1 MTEYKIKATIE
12 ASVAKFK
19 RQIDSAVKSVQKYKR
34 TADKTKDVELNANDK
49 NLQRAVRVAKKTLDS
64 FSNEKAKAKLDAK
77 IEELQQKVLE
87 ASFELNQLDSKE
99 VTPEVKLEKKKLIK
113 DIAETEAKLS
123 ELEKKR
129 VNIDV
134 NADNS
139 KFNRV
144 LKVSKASL
152 EALNRSKAK
161 AIIDVDNGVANSKI
175 KRTKE
180 ELKSIPNKTRSR
192 LDVDTG
198 LSIPTIYA
206 FKKSLDALPNKK
218 TTKVDVDA
226 NGLKKAYAYII
237 KANDNFQRQMGNLAN
252 MFRVFGTVGSNMV
265 GGLLTSSFSIL
276 IPVIASVVPVVF
288 ALLNAIKVLTG
299 GVLALGGAVAIAGA
313 GFVAF
318 GAMAI
323 SAIKMLNDGTLQASS
338 ATNEYKKALDGVKSA
353 WTDIIKQNQSAIFT
367 TLANGLNTV
376 KTAMQSLQPF
386 FSGISRGMEEA
397 SQSVLKWAQNSG
409 VASRFFNMMNTTGVS
424 VFNKLLSAAGG
435 FGDGL
440 VNVFTQLAPLFQWSA
455 DWLDRLG
462 QSFSNWANSA
472 AGENSITRFIEYTK
486 TNLPIIGNIFKNVF
500 VGINNLMNAFSG
512 SSTGIFQS
520 LEQMTAKFRE
530 WSEQVGQ
537 SQGFK
542 DFVSYIQTNGPLI
555 MQLIGNIARGL
566 VAFATAMAPIA
577 SAVLRVAVAIT
588 GWIANLFEAHP
599 ATAQLV
605 GVIITLVGAFRFLIP
620 IILAVSNFMGGGLIG
635 RIIALVSKFGLL
647 RAGLTIL
654 KGAFML
660 LKGPL
665 KIISV
670 IFQLL
675 FGKIGLIRNAI
686 TGLVTVFG
694 ILGGPITIVIG
705 VIAALIAI
713 FVLLWNKNEGFR
725 NFIINAWNAIKTFMV
740 NVWNVLKAV
749 ASVVWN
755 AILKAI
761 TTAVTNVYNFIMIVW
776 NQIVAYLQG
785 LWNGIIAIATT
796 VWNLLVTIITTV
808 FTTIMTIVMTIWT
821 AIWTFLSTIW
831 NTIITIATT
840 VWNLLV
846 TVITTVFTTIMTIAM
861 TIWNAIWTFLQ
872 TLWNTIVSVATT
884 VWNAITTAI
893 STALQAAWSF
903 ISNIWNTIWSF
914 LSGILTT
921 IWNKVVSIFT
931 QVVSTISDKMSQA
944 WNFIVTKG
952 MQWVSTITSTLI
964 NFVNKVVQGFVNV
977 VNKVSQGMTNAVNK
991 VKSFV
996 DDFVTAG
1003 ADMIRGLMRGI
1014 GNMARDLAE
1023 KAASV
1028 AKGALNAAK
1037 RALGIHSPSRE
1048 FMDVGMYS
1056 MLGFVKGIDNHSSK
1070 VIRNVSNVADKVVDA
1085 FQPTLNAPDISS
1097 ITGNLSNLGGN
1108 INAQVQ
1114 HTHSIETSPNMKT
1127 VKVEL
1132 DINNDALTSIVNGRN
1147 AKRNS
1152 EYYL

>member
-19 RQIDSAVKSVQKYKR
+19 KQIDSAVKSVQKFKR
-34 TADKTKDVELNANDK
+34 VADQTKDVELNANDK
-49 NLQRAVRVAKKTLDS
+49 KLQKTIKVAKKSLDA
-64 FSNEKAKAKLDAK
+64 FSNKKVKAKLDAS
-77 IEELQQKVLE
+77 IQDLQQKVLE
-87 ASFELNQLDSKE
+87 SNFELDKLNSKE
-99 VTPEVKLEKKKLIK
+99 VTPEIKLQKQKLTK
-113 DIAETEAKLS
+113 DIAEAEAKLS

-129 VNIDV
+129 VNIDI

-218 TTKVDVDA
+218 TTRVDVDT

-397 SQSVLKWAQNSG
+397 SQSVLKWAENSS

-605 GVIITLVGAFRFLIP
+605 GVIITLVGAFRFLIAP
-620 IILAVSNFMGGGLIG
+620 ILAVMDFLGPLAA
-635 RIIALVSKFGLL
+635 RLVALVTRFGWAKTGTLVLSK
-647 RAGLTIL
+647 AMTS
-654 KGAFML
+654 
-660 LKGPL
+660 LKGPIKL
-665 KIISV
+665 V
-670 IFQLL
+670 TAIFQLL

-740 NVWNVLKAV
+740 TVWNVLKTV

-761 TTAVTNVYNFIMIVW
+761 TTAVSNVYNFIMIIW

-840 VWNLLV
+840 IWNLLV

-872 TLWNTIVSVATT
+872 TLWNTIVTVATK
-884 VWNAITTAI
+884 VWNAITTTI

-964 NFVNKVVQGFVNV
+964 NFVNRVIQGFVNV

-996 DDFVTAG
+996 DDFVSAG

-1127 VKVEL
+1127 VKVEF
-1132 DINNDALTSIVNGRN
+1132 DVNNDALTSIVNGRN

>member
-19 RQIDSAVKSVQKYKR
+19 RQIDSAVKSVQRFKR
-34 TADKTKDVELNANDK
+34 VADQTKDVELNANDK
-49 NLQRAVRVAKKTLDS
+49 KLQKTIKVAKKSLDA
-64 FSNEKAKAKLDAK
+64 FSNKNVKAKLDAS
-77 IEELQQKVLE
+77 IQDLQQKVLE
-87 ASFELNQLDSKE
+87 SNFELDKLNSKE
-99 VTPEVKLEKKKLIK
+99 VTPEVKLQKQKLIK

-161 AIIDVDNGVANSKI
+161 AIIDVDNGVVNSKI

-218 TTKVDVDA
+218 TTKVDVDT

-397 SQSVLKWAQNSG
+397 SQSVLKWAENSS

-462 QSFSNWANSA
+462 QSFSNWANSV

-500 VGINNLMNAFSG
+500 AGINNLMNAFSE

-605 GVIITLVGAFRFLIP
+605 GVIITLVGAFRFLIAP
-620 IILAVSNFMGGGLIG
+620 ILAVMDFLGPLAA
-635 RIIALVSKFGLL
+635 RLVALVTKFGWAKTGTLVL
-647 RAGLTIL
+647 SKAMTS
-654 KGAFML
+654 
-660 LKGPL
+660 LKGPIKL
-665 KIISV
+665 V
-670 IFQLL
+670 TAIFQLL

-755 AILKAI
+755 AILTAI
-761 TTAVTNVYNFIMIVW
+761 TTAVSNVYNFIMIVW

-840 VWNLLV
+840 IWNLLV

-872 TLWNTIVSVATT
+872 TLWNTIVTVATK
-884 VWNAITTAI
+884 VWNAITTTI

-964 NFVNKVVQGFVNV
+964 NFVNRVVQGFVNV

-996 DDFVTAG
+996 DDFVSAG

-1127 VKVEL
+1127 VKVEF
-1132 DINNDALTSIVNGRN
+1132 DVNNDALTSIVNGRN

>member
-19 RQIDSAVKSVQKYKR
+19 RQIDSAVKSVQRFKR
-34 TADKTKDVELNANDK
+34 VADQTKDVELNADDK
-49 NLQRAVRVAKKTLDS
+49 KLQKTIKVAKKSLDA
-64 FSNEKAKAKLDAK
+64 FSNKKVKAKLDAS
-77 IEELQQKVLE
+77 IQDLQQKVLE
-87 ASFELNQLDSKE
+87 SNFELDKLNSKE
-99 VTPEVKLEKKKLIK
+99 VTPEIKLQKQKLTK
-113 DIAETEAKLS
+113 DIAEAEAKLS

-129 VNIDV
+129 VNIDI

-218 TTKVDVDA
+218 TTKVDVDT

-288 ALLNAIKVLTG
+288 ALLNAIKMLTG

-323 SAIKMLNDGTLQASS
+323 SAIKMLSDGTLQASS

-500 VGINNLMNAFSG
+500 AGINNLMNAFSG

-605 GVIITLVGAFRFLIP
+605 GVIITLVGAFRFLIAP
-620 IILAVSNFMGGGLIG
+620 ILAVMDFLGPLAA
-635 RIIALVSKFGLL
+635 RLVALVTKFGWAKTGTLVL
-647 RAGLTIL
+647 SKAMTS
-654 KGAFML
+654 
-660 LKGPL
+660 LKGPIKL
-665 KIISV
+665 V
-670 IFQLL
+670 TAIFQLL

-686 TGLVTVFG
+686 SALVTVFG

-749 ASVVWN
+749 ASVVWS
-755 AILKAI
+755 AILTAI
-761 TTAVTNVYNFIMIVW
+761 TTAVSNVYNFIMIVW

-840 VWNLLV
+840 IWNLLV

-872 TLWNTIVSVATT
+872 TLWNTIVTVATK

-964 NFVNKVVQGFVNV
+964 NFVNRVVQGFVNV

-996 DDFVTAG
+996 DDFVSAG

-1127 VKVEL
+1127 VKVEF
-1132 DINNDALTSIVNGRN
+1132 DVNNDVLTSIVNGRN

>member
-1 MTEYKIKATIE
+1 
-12 ASVAKFK
+12 
-19 RQIDSAVKSVQKYKR
+19 
-34 TADKTKDVELNANDK
+34 
-49 NLQRAVRVAKKTLDS
+49 
-64 FSNEKAKAKLDAK
+64 
-77 IEELQQKVLE
+77 
-87 ASFELNQLDSKE
+87 
-99 VTPEVKLEKKKLIK
+99 
-113 DIAETEAKLS
+113 
-123 ELEKKR
+123 
-129 VNIDV
+129 
-134 NADNS
+134 
-139 KFNRV
+139 
-144 LKVSKASL
+144 
-152 EALNRSKAK
+152 
-161 AIIDVDNGVANSKI
+161 
-175 KRTKE
+175 
-180 ELKSIPNKTRSR
+180 
-192 LDVDTG
+192 
-198 LSIPTIYA
+198 
-206 FKKSLDALPNKK
+206 
-218 TTKVDVDA
+218 
-226 NGLKKAYAYII
+226 
-237 KANDNFQRQMGNLAN
+237 
-252 MFRVFGTVGSNMV
+252 
-265 GGLLTSSFSIL
+265 
-276 IPVIASVVPVVF
+276 
-288 ALLNAIKVLTG
+288 

-323 SAIKMLNDGTLQASS
+323 SAIKMLSDGTLQASS

-397 SQSVLKWAQNSG
+397 SQSVFKWAQNSG

-686 TGLVTVFG
+686 TGLVTV
-694 ILGGPITIVIG
+694 
-705 VIAALIAI
+705 
-713 FVLLWNKNEGFR
+713 
-725 NFIINAWNAIKTFMV
+725 
-740 NVWNVLKAV
+740 
-749 ASVVWN
+749 
-755 AILKAI
+755 
-761 TTAVTNVYNFIMIVW
+761 
-776 NQIVAYLQG
+776 
-785 LWNGIIAIATT
+785 
-796 VWNLLVTIITTV
+796 
-808 FTTIMTIVMTIWT
+808 
-821 AIWTFLSTIW
+821 
-831 NTIITIATT
+831 
-840 VWNLLV
+840 
-846 TVITTVFTTIMTIAM
+846 
-861 TIWNAIWTFLQ
+861 
-872 TLWNTIVSVATT
+872 
-884 VWNAITTAI
+884 
-893 STALQAAWSF
+893 
-903 ISNIWNTIWSF
+903 
-914 LSGILTT
+914 
-921 IWNKVVSIFT
+921 
-931 QVVSTISDKMSQA
+931 
-944 WNFIVTKG
+944 
-952 MQWVSTITSTLI
+952 
-964 NFVNKVVQGFVNV
+964 
-977 VNKVSQGMTNAVNK
+977 
-991 VKSFV
+991 
-996 DDFVTAG
+996 
-1003 ADMIRGLMRGI
+1003 
-1014 GNMARDLAE
+1014 
-1023 KAASV
+1023 
-1028 AKGALNAAK
+1028 
-1037 RALGIHSPSRE
+1037 
-1048 FMDVGMYS
+1048 
-1056 MLGFVKGIDNHSSK
+1056 
-1070 VIRNVSNVADKVVDA
+1070 
-1085 FQPTLNAPDISS
+1085 
-1097 ITGNLSNLGGN
+1097 
-1108 INAQVQ
+1108 
-1114 HTHSIETSPNMKT
+1114 
-1127 VKVEL
+1127 
-1132 DINNDALTSIVNGRN
+1132 
-1147 AKRNS
+1147 
-1152 EYYL
+1152 

>member
-19 RQIDSAVKSVQKYKR
+19 KQINSAVKSVQRFKR
-34 TADKTKDVELNANDK
+34 VADQTKDVELNADDK
-49 NLQRAVRVAKKTLDS
+49 KLQKTIKVAKKSLDA
-64 FSNEKAKAKLDAK
+64 FSNKKVKAKLDAS
-77 IEELQQKVLE
+77 IQDLQQKVLE
-87 ASFELNQLDSKE
+87 SNFELDKLNSKE
-99 VTPEVKLEKKKLIK
+99 VTPEIKLQKQKLTK
-113 DIAETEAKLS
+113 DIAEAEAKLS

-129 VNIDV
+129 VNIDI

-218 TTKVDVDA
+218 TTKVDVDT

-520 LEQMTAKFRE
+520 LEQMTANFRE

-555 MQLIGNIARGL
+555 MQLIGNIVRGL

-605 GVIITLVGAFRFLIP
+605 GVIITLVGAFRFLIAP
-620 IILAVSNFMGGGLIG
+620 ILAVMDFLGPLAA
-635 RIIALVSKFGLL
+635 RLVALVTKFGWAKTGTLVL
-647 RAGLTIL
+647 SKAMTS
-654 KGAFML
+654 
-660 LKGPL
+660 LKGPIKL
-665 KIISV
+665 V
-670 IFQLL
+670 TAIFQLL

-755 AILKAI
+755 AILTAI
-761 TTAVTNVYNFIMIVW
+761 TTAVSNVYNFIMIVW

-840 VWNLLV
+840 IWNLLV

-872 TLWNTIVSVATT
+872 TLWNTIVTVATK

-964 NFVNKVVQGFVNV
+964 NFVNRVIQGFVNV

-996 DDFVTAG
+996 DDFVSAG

-1127 VKVEL
+1127 VKVEF
-1132 DINNDALTSIVNGRN
+1132 DVNNDALTSIVNGRN

>member
-19 RQIDSAVKSVQKYKR
+19 RQIDSAVKAVQKYKR
-34 TADKTKDVELNANDK
+34 TADKTKDVELSANDK
-49 NLQRAVRVAKKTLDS
+49 KLQKTIKVAKKSLDA
-64 FSNEKAKAKLDAK
+64 FSNKKVKAKLDAK
-77 IEELQQKVLE
+77 IEDLQQKALE

-99 VTPEVKLEKKKLIK
+99 VTPEVKLQKQKLTK
-113 DIAETEAKLS
+113 DIAEAEAKLS

-161 AIIDVDNGVANSKI
+161 AILDVDNSVANSKI

-192 LDVDTG
+192 LDVDTR

-218 TTKVDVDA
+218 TTKVDVDT

-323 SAIKMLNDGTLQASS
+323 SAIKMLSDGTLQATS

-386 FSGISRGMEEA
+386 FGGISRGMEEA

-462 QSFSNWANSA
+462 QSFSKWANSA
-472 AGENSITRFIEYTK
+472 SGQNSITRFIEYTK

-500 VGINNLMNAFSG
+500 AGINNLMNAFSG

-530 WSEQVGQ
+530 WSESVGK

-605 GVIITLVGAFRFLIP
+605 GIIITLVGAFRFLIAP
-620 IILAVSNFMGGGLIG
+620 ILAVMDFLGPLAA
-635 RIIALVSKFGLL
+635 RLVTLVTKFGWAKTGTLVL
-647 RAGLTIL
+647 SKAM
-654 KGAFML
+654 AS
-660 LKGPL
+660 LKGPIKL
-665 KIISV
+665 V
-670 IFQLL
+670 TAIFQLL

-740 NVWNVLKAV
+740 TVWNVLKTV

-761 TTAVTNVYNFIMIVW
+761 TTAVSNVYNFIMIIW

-846 TVITTVFTTIMTIAM
+846 AVITTVFTTIMTIAM
-861 TIWNAIWTFLQ
+861 TIWNAIWVFLQ

-884 VWNAITTAI
+884 VWNTITTAI

-964 NFVNKVVQGFVNV
+964 NFVNRVIQGFVNV

-991 VKSFV
+991 IKSFIG
-996 DDFVTAG
+996 DFVSAG
-1003 ADMIRGLMRGI
+1003 ADMIRGLIRGI
-1014 GNMARDLAE
+1014 GQMAGQLVD
-1023 KAASV
+1023 AAKNV
-1028 AKGALNAAK
+1028 AKKALDAAK
-1037 RALGIHSPSRE
+1037 SALGIHSPSRE

>member
-19 RQIDSAVKSVQKYKR
+19 RQIDSAVKSVQRFKR
-34 TADKTKDVELNANDK
+34 VADQTKDVELNANDK
-49 NLQRAVRVAKKTLDS
+49 KLQKIIKVAKKSLDA
-64 FSNEKAKAKLDAK
+64 FSNKNVKAKLDAS
-77 IEELQQKVLE
+77 IQDLQQKVLE
-87 ASFELNQLDSKE
+87 SNFELDKLNSKE
-99 VTPEVKLEKKKLIK
+99 VTPEVKLQKQKLIK

-161 AIIDVDNGVANSKI
+161 AIIDVDNGVVNSKI

-218 TTKVDVDA
+218 TTKVDVDT

-397 SQSVLKWAQNSG
+397 SQSVLKWAENSS

-500 VGINNLMNAFSG
+500 AGINNLMNAFSG

-605 GVIITLVGAFRFLIP
+605 GVIITLVGAFRFLIAP
-620 IILAVSNFMGGGLIG
+620 ILAVMDFLGPLAA
-635 RIIALVSKFGLL
+635 RLVALVTKFGWAKTGTLVL
-647 RAGLTIL
+647 SKAMTS
-654 KGAFML
+654 
-660 LKGPL
+660 LKGPIKL
-665 KIISV
+665 V
-670 IFQLL
+670 TAIFQLL

-755 AILKAI
+755 AILTAI
-761 TTAVTNVYNFIMIVW
+761 TTAVSNVYNFIMIVW

-840 VWNLLV
+840 IWNLLV

-872 TLWNTIVSVATT
+872 TLWNTIVTVATK
-884 VWNAITTAI
+884 VWNAITTTI

-964 NFVNKVVQGFVNV
+964 NFVNRVVQGFVNV

-996 DDFVTAG
+996 DDFVSAG

-1127 VKVEL
+1127 VKVEF
-1132 DINNDALTSIVNGRN
+1132 DVNNDALTSIVNGRN

>member
-1 MTEYKIKATIE
+1 
-12 ASVAKFK
+12 
-19 RQIDSAVKSVQKYKR
+19 
-34 TADKTKDVELNANDK
+34 
-49 NLQRAVRVAKKTLDS
+49 
-64 FSNEKAKAKLDAK
+64 
-77 IEELQQKVLE
+77 
-87 ASFELNQLDSKE
+87 
-99 VTPEVKLEKKKLIK
+99 
-113 DIAETEAKLS
+113 
-123 ELEKKR
+123 
-129 VNIDV
+129 
-134 NADNS
+134 
-139 KFNRV
+139 
-144 LKVSKASL
+144 
-152 EALNRSKAK
+152 
-161 AIIDVDNGVANSKI
+161 
-175 KRTKE
+175 
-180 ELKSIPNKTRSR
+180 
-192 LDVDTG
+192 
-198 LSIPTIYA
+198 
-206 FKKSLDALPNKK
+206 
-218 TTKVDVDA
+218 
-226 NGLKKAYAYII
+226 
-237 KANDNFQRQMGNLAN
+237 
-252 MFRVFGTVGSNMV
+252 
-265 GGLLTSSFSIL
+265 
-276 IPVIASVVPVVF
+276 
-288 ALLNAIKVLTG
+288 
-299 GVLALGGAVAIAGA
+299 
-313 GFVAF
+313 
-318 GAMAI
+318 
-323 SAIKMLNDGTLQASS
+323 
-338 ATNEYKKALDGVKSA
+338 
-353 WTDIIKQNQSAIFT
+353 
-367 TLANGLNTV
+367 
-376 KTAMQSLQPF
+376 
-386 FSGISRGMEEA
+386 
-397 SQSVLKWAQNSG
+397 
-409 VASRFFNMMNTTGVS
+409 
-424 VFNKLLSAAGG
+424 AGG

-500 VGINNLMNAFSG
+500 AGINNLMNAFSG

-755 AILKAI
+755 AILTAI
-761 TTAVTNVYNFIMIVW
+761 TTAVSNVYNFIMIVW

-840 VWNLLV
+840 IWNLLV

-872 TLWNTIVSVATT
+872 TLWNT
-884 VWNAITTAI
+884 
-893 STALQAAWSF
+893 
-903 ISNIWNTIWSF
+903 
-914 LSGILTT
+914 
-921 IWNKVVSIFT
+921 
-931 QVVSTISDKMSQA
+931 
-944 WNFIVTKG
+944 
-952 MQWVSTITSTLI
+952 
-964 NFVNKVVQGFVNV
+964 
-977 VNKVSQGMTNAVNK
+977 
-991 VKSFV
+991 
-996 DDFVTAG
+996 
-1003 ADMIRGLMRGI
+1003 
-1014 GNMARDLAE
+1014 
-1023 KAASV
+1023 
-1028 AKGALNAAK
+1028 
-1037 RALGIHSPSRE
+1037 
-1048 FMDVGMYS
+1048 
-1056 MLGFVKGIDNHSSK
+1056 
-1070 VIRNVSNVADKVVDA
+1070 
-1085 FQPTLNAPDISS
+1085 
-1097 ITGNLSNLGGN
+1097 
-1108 INAQVQ
+1108 
-1114 HTHSIETSPNMKT
+1114 
-1127 VKVEL
+1127 
-1132 DINNDALTSIVNGRN
+1132 
-1147 AKRNS
+1147 
-1152 EYYL
+1152 

>member
-19 RQIDSAVKSVQKYKR
+19 KQIDSAVKSVQKFKR
-34 TADKTKDVELNANDK
+34 VADQTKDVELNANDK
-49 NLQRAVRVAKKTLDS
+49 KLQKTIKVAKKSLDA
-64 FSNEKAKAKLDAK
+64 FSNKKVKAKLDAS
-77 IEELQQKVLE
+77 IQDLQQKVLE
-87 ASFELNQLDSKE
+87 SNFELDKLNSKE
-99 VTPEVKLEKKKLIK
+99 VTPEIKLQKQKLTK
-113 DIAETEAKLS
+113 DIAEAEAKLS

-129 VNIDV
+129 VNIDI

-180 ELKSIPNKTRSR
+180 DLKSIPNKTRSR

-218 TTKVDVDA
+218 TTKVDVDT

-397 SQSVLKWAQNSG
+397 SQSVLKWAENSS

-605 GVIITLVGAFRFLIP
+605 GVIITLVGAFRFLIAP
-620 IILAVSNFMGGGLIG
+620 ILAVMDFLGPLAA
-635 RIIALVSKFGLL
+635 RLVALVTRFGWAKTGTLVLSK
-647 RAGLTIL
+647 AMTS
-654 KGAFML
+654 
-660 LKGPL
+660 LKGPIKL
-665 KIISV
+665 V
-670 IFQLL
+670 TAIFQLL

-740 NVWNVLKAV
+740 TVWNVLKTV

-761 TTAVTNVYNFIMIVW
+761 TTAVSNVYNFIMIIW

-840 VWNLLV
+840 IWNLLV

-872 TLWNTIVSVATT
+872 TLWNTIVTVATK
-884 VWNAITTAI
+884 VWNAITTTI

-964 NFVNKVVQGFVNV
+964 NFVNRVIQGFVNV

-996 DDFVTAG
+996 DDFVSAG

-1127 VKVEL
+1127 VKVEF
-1132 DINNDALTSIVNGRN
+1132 DVNNDALTSIVNGRN

>member
-19 RQIDSAVKSVQKYKR
+19 RQIDSAVKSVQRFKR
-34 TADKTKDVELNANDK
+34 VADQTKDVELNADDK
-49 NLQRAVRVAKKTLDS
+49 KIQKTIKVAKKSLDA
-64 FSNEKAKAKLDAK
+64 FSNKKVKAKLDAS
-77 IEELQQKVLE
+77 IQDLQQKVLE
-87 ASFELNQLDSKE
+87 SNFELDKLNSKE
-99 VTPEVKLEKKKLIK
+99 VTPEIKLQKQKLTK
-113 DIAETEAKLS
+113 DIAEAEAKLS

-161 AIIDVDNGVANSKI
+161 AILDVDNSVANSKI

-192 LDVDTG
+192 LDVDTR

-218 TTKVDVDA
+218 TTKVDVDT

-338 ATNEYKKALDGVKSA
+338 ATDEYKKALDGVKSA

-367 TLANGLNTV
+367 TLVNGLNTV

-486 TNLPIIGNIFKNVF
+486 TNLPVIGNIFKNVF

-605 GVIITLVGAFRFLIP
+605 GVIITLVGAFRFLIAP
-620 IILAVSNFMGGGLIG
+620 ILAVMDFLGPLAA
-635 RIIALVSKFGLL
+635 RLVALVTKFGWAKTGTLVL
-647 RAGLTIL
+647 SKAMTS
-654 KGAFML
+654 
-660 LKGPL
+660 LKGPIKL
-665 KIISV
+665 V
-670 IFQLL
+670 TAIFQLL

-755 AILKAI
+755 AILTAI
-761 TTAVTNVYNFIMIVW
+761 TTAVSNVYNFIMIVW

-840 VWNLLV
+840 IWNLLV

-872 TLWNTIVSVATT
+872 TLWNTIVTVATK

-914 LSGILTT
+914 LSSILTT

-964 NFVNKVVQGFVNV
+964 NFVNRVVQGFVNV

-996 DDFVTAG
+996 DDFVSAG

-1127 VKVEL
+1127 VKVEF
-1132 DINNDALTSIVNGRN
+1132 DVNNDALTSIVNGRN

>member
-144 LKVSKASL
+144 LKVSKSSL
-152 EALNRSKAK
+152 EAFNRSKAK

-180 ELKSIPNKTRSR
+180 EFKSIPNKTRSR

-218 TTKVDVDA
+218 TTKVDVDT

-409 VASRFFNMMNTTGVS
+409 VASRFFNMMNTMGVS

-462 QSFSNWANSA
+462 QSFSNWANST

-500 VGINNLMNAFSG
+500 AGINNLMNAFSG

-605 GVIITLVGAFRFLIP
+605 GVIITLVGAFRFLIAP
-620 IILAVSNFMGGGLIG
+620 ILAVMDFLGPLAA
-635 RIIALVSKFGLL
+635 RLVALVTKFGWAKTGTLVL
-647 RAGLTIL
+647 SKAMTS
-654 KGAFML
+654 
-660 LKGPL
+660 LKGPIKL
-665 KIISV
+665 V
-670 IFQLL
+670 TAIFQLL

-840 VWNLLV
+840 IWNLLV

-861 TIWNAIWTFLQ
+861 TIWNAIWVFLQ

-964 NFVNKVVQGFVNV
+964 NFVNKVIQGFVNV

-991 VKSFV
+991 IKSFIG
-996 DDFVTAG
+996 DFVSAG
-1003 ADMIRGLMRGI
+1003 ADMIRGLIRGI
-1014 GNMARDLAE
+1014 GQMAGQLVD
-1023 KAASV
+1023 AAKNV
-1028 AKGALNAAK
+1028 AKKALDAAK
-1037 RALGIHSPSRE
+1037 SALGIHSPSRE

>member
-19 RQIDSAVKSVQKYKR
+19 RQIDSAVKAVQKYKR
-34 TADKTKDVELNANDK
+34 TADKTKDVELSANDK
-49 NLQRAVRVAKKTLDS
+49 KLQKTIKVAKKSLDA
-64 FSNEKAKAKLDAK
+64 FSNKKVKAKLDAK
-77 IEELQQKVLE
+77 IDDLQQKALE

-99 VTPEVKLEKKKLIK
+99 VTPEVKLQKQKLTK

-144 LKVSKASL
+144 LRVSKASL

-161 AIIDVDNGVANSKI
+161 AILDVDNSVANSKI

-192 LDVDTG
+192 LDVDTR

-218 TTKVDVDA
+218 TTKVDVDT

-424 VFNKLLSAAGG
+424 VFNKLLSAAGD

-605 GVIITLVGAFRFLIP
+605 GVIITLVGAFRFLIAP
-620 IILAVSNFMGGGLIG
+620 ILAVMDFLGPLAA
-635 RIIALVSKFGLL
+635 RLVALVTKFGWAKTGTLVL
-647 RAGLTIL
+647 SKAMTS
-654 KGAFML
+654 
-660 LKGPL
+660 LKGPIKL
-665 KIISV
+665 V
-670 IFQLL
+670 TAIFQLL

-740 NVWNVLKAV
+740 TVWNVLKTV

-761 TTAVTNVYNFIMIVW
+761 TTAVTNVYNFIMIIW

-808 FTTIMTIVMTIWT
+808 FTTIMTIVMTIW
-821 AIWTFLSTIW
+821 
-831 NTIITIATT
+831 
-840 VWNLLV
+840 
-846 TVITTVFTTIMTIAM
+846 
-861 TIWNAIWTFLQ
+861 NAIWTFLQ
-872 TLWNTIVSVATT
+872 TLWNTIVTVATK

-964 NFVNKVVQGFVNV
+964 NFVNRVIQGFVNV

-991 VKSFV
+991 IKSFIG
-996 DDFVTAG
+996 DFVSAG
-1003 ADMIRGLMRGI
+1003 ADMIRGLIRGI
-1014 GNMARDLAE
+1014 GQMAGQLVD
-1023 KAASV
+1023 AAKNV
-1028 AKGALNAAK
+1028 AKKALDAAK
-1037 RALGIHSPSRE
+1037 SALGIHSPSRE

-1070 VIRNVSNVADKVVDA
+1070 VIRNVSNVADKVFDA

-1127 VKVEL
+1127 VKVEF
-1132 DINNDALTSIVNGRN
+1132 DVNNDALTSIVNGRN

>member
-19 RQIDSAVKSVQKYKR
+19 KQIDSAVKSVQRFKR
-34 TADKTKDVELNANDK
+34 VADQTKDVELNADDK
-49 NLQRAVRVAKKTLDS
+49 KLQKTIKVAKKSLDA
-64 FSNEKAKAKLDAK
+64 FSNKKVKAKLDAS
-77 IEELQQKVLE
+77 IQDLQQKVLE
-87 ASFELNQLDSKE
+87 SNFELDKLNSKE
-99 VTPEVKLEKKKLIK
+99 VTPEVKLQKQKLTK
-113 DIAETEAKLS
+113 DISEAEAKLS

-161 AIIDVDNGVANSKI
+161 AILDVDNSVANSKI

-218 TTKVDVDA
+218 TTKVDVDT

-397 SQSVLKWAQNSG
+397 SQSVLKWAENSS
-409 VASRFFNMMNTTGVS
+409 VASRFFNMMNKTGVS

-537 SQGFK
+537 SQRFK

-605 GVIITLVGAFRFLIP
+605 GVIITLVGAFRFLIAP
-620 IILAVSNFMGGGLIG
+620 ILAVMDFLGPLAA
-635 RIIALVSKFGLL
+635 RLVALVTKFGWAKTGTLVL
-647 RAGLTIL
+647 SKAMTS
-654 KGAFML
+654 
-660 LKGPL
+660 LKGPIKL
-665 KIISV
+665 V
-670 IFQLL
+670 TAIFQLL

-740 NVWNVLKAV
+740 TVWNVLKTV

-761 TTAVTNVYNFIMIVW
+761 TTAVTNVYNFIMIIW

-840 VWNLLV
+840 IWNLLV

-872 TLWNTIVSVATT
+872 TLWNTIVTVATK

-964 NFVNKVVQGFVNV
+964 NFVNRVIQGFVNV

-991 VKSFV
+991 IKSFIG
-996 DDFVTAG
+996 DFVSAG

-1127 VKVEL
+1127 VKVEF
-1132 DINNDALTSIVNGRN
+1132 DVNNDALTSIVNGRN

>member
-19 RQIDSAVKSVQKYKR
+19 RQIDSAVKSVQRFKR
-34 TADKTKDVELNANDK
+34 VADQTKDVELNADDK
-49 NLQRAVRVAKKTLDS
+49 KLQKTIKVAKKSLDA
-64 FSNEKAKAKLDAK
+64 FSNKKVKAKLDAS
-77 IEELQQKVLE
+77 IQDLQQKVLE
-87 ASFELNQLDSKE
+87 SNFELDKLNSKE
-99 VTPEVKLEKKKLIK
+99 VTPEIKLQKQKLTK
-113 DIAETEAKLS
+113 DIAEAEAKLS

-218 TTKVDVDA
+218 TTKVDVDT

-237 KANDNFQRQMGNLAN
+237 KANDNFQRQIGNLAN

-605 GVIITLVGAFRFLIP
+605 GVIITLVGAFRFLIAP
-620 IILAVSNFMGGGLIG
+620 ILAVMDFLGPLAA
-635 RIIALVSKFGLL
+635 RLVALVTKFGWAKTGTLVL
-647 RAGLTIL
+647 SKAMTS
-654 KGAFML
+654 
-660 LKGPL
+660 LKGPIKL
-665 KIISV
+665 V
-670 IFQLL
+670 TAIFQLL
-675 FGKIGLIRNAI
+675 FGKIGLIRKAI

-740 NVWNVLKAV
+740 TVWNVLKTV

-840 VWNLLV
+840 IWNLLV

-872 TLWNTIVSVATT
+872 TLWNTIVTVATK

-914 LSGILTT
+914 LSSILTT

-952 MQWVSTITSTLI
+952 MQWVSTMTSTLI
-964 NFVNKVVQGFVNV
+964 NFVNRVVQGFVNV

-996 DDFVTAG
+996 DDFVSAG

-1127 VKVEL
+1127 VKVEF
-1132 DINNDALTSIVNGRN
+1132 DVNNDALTSIVNGRN

>member
-19 RQIDSAVKSVQKYKR
+19 KQIDSAVKSVQRFKR
-34 TADKTKDVELNANDK
+34 VADQTKDVELNADDK
-49 NLQRAVRVAKKTLDS
+49 KLQKTIKVAKKSLDA
-64 FSNEKAKAKLDAK
+64 FSNKKVKAKLDAS
-77 IEELQQKVLE
+77 IQDLQQKVLE
-87 ASFELNQLDSKE
+87 SNFELDKLNSKE
-99 VTPEVKLEKKKLIK
+99 VTPEIKLQKQKLTK
-113 DIAETEAKLS
+113 DIAEAEAKLS

-129 VNIDV
+129 VNIDI

-218 TTKVDVDA
+218 TTKVDVDT

-397 SQSVLKWAQNSG
+397 SQSVLKWAENSS

-500 VGINNLMNAFSG
+500 AGINNLMNAFSG

-605 GVIITLVGAFRFLIP
+605 GVIITLVGAFRFLIAP
-620 IILAVSNFMGGGLIG
+620 ILAVMDFLGPLAA
-635 RIIALVSKFGLL
+635 RLVALVTKFGWAKTGTLVL
-647 RAGLTIL
+647 SKAMTS
-654 KGAFML
+654 
-660 LKGPL
+660 LKGPIKL
-665 KIISV
+665 V
-670 IFQLL
+670 TAIFQLL

-755 AILKAI
+755 AILTAI
-761 TTAVTNVYNFIMIVW
+761 TTAVSNVYNFIMIVW

-821 AIWTFLSTIW
+821 AIWTFL
-831 NTIITIATT
+831 
-840 VWNLLV
+840 
-846 TVITTVFTTIMTIAM
+846 
-861 TIWNAIWTFLQ
+861 Q
-872 TLWNTIVSVATT
+872 TLWNTIVTVATK

-914 LSGILTT
+914 LSSILTT

-964 NFVNKVVQGFVNV
+964 NFVNRVIQGFVNV

-991 VKSFV
+991 IKSFIG
-996 DDFVTAG
+996 DFVSAG
-1003 ADMIRGLMRGI
+1003 ADMIRGLIRGI
-1014 GNMARDLAE
+1014 GQMAGQLVD
-1023 KAASV
+1023 AAKNV
-1028 AKGALNAAK
+1028 AKKALDAAK
-1037 RALGIHSPSRE
+1037 SALGIHSPSRE

-1127 VKVEL
+1127 VKVEF
-1132 DINNDALTSIVNGRN
+1132 DVNNDVLTSIVNGRN

>member
-19 RQIDSAVKSVQKYKR
+19 RQIDSAVKSVQRFKR
-34 TADKTKDVELNANDK
+34 VADQTKDVELNADDK
-49 NLQRAVRVAKKTLDS
+49 KLQKTIKVAKKSLDA
-64 FSNEKAKAKLDAK
+64 FSNKKVKAKLDAS
-77 IEELQQKVLE
+77 IQDLQQKVLE
-87 ASFELNQLDSKE
+87 SNFELDKLNSKE
-99 VTPEVKLEKKKLIK
+99 VTPEIKLQKQKLTK
-113 DIAETEAKLS
+113 DIAEAEAKLS

-218 TTKVDVDA
+218 TTKVDVDT

-338 ATNEYKKALDGVKSA
+338 ATNEYKKALDGVRSA

-605 GVIITLVGAFRFLIP
+605 GVIITLVGAFRFLIAP
-620 IILAVSNFMGGGLIG
+620 ILAVMDFLGPLAA
-635 RIIALVSKFGLL
+635 RLVALVTKFGWAKTGTLVL
-647 RAGLTIL
+647 SKAMTS
-654 KGAFML
+654 
-660 LKGPL
+660 LKGPIKL
-665 KIISV
+665 V
-670 IFQLL
+670 TAIFQLL

-740 NVWNVLKAV
+740 TVWNVLKTV

-761 TTAVTNVYNFIMIVW
+761 TTAVSNVYNFIMIIW

-840 VWNLLV
+840 IWNLLV

-872 TLWNTIVSVATT
+872 TLWNTIVTVATK

-964 NFVNKVVQGFVNV
+964 NFVNRVVQGFVNV

-996 DDFVTAG
+996 DDFVSAG

-1127 VKVEL
+1127 VKVEF
-1132 DINNDALTSIVNGRN
+1132 DVNNDVLTSIVNGRN

>member
-19 RQIDSAVKSVQKYKR
+19 RQIDSAVKSVQRFKR
-34 TADKTKDVELNANDK
+34 VADQTKDVELNANDK
-49 NLQRAVRVAKKTLDS
+49 KLQKTIKVAKKSLDA
-64 FSNEKAKAKLDAK
+64 FSNKNVKAKLDAS
-77 IEELQQKVLE
+77 IQDLQQKVLE
-87 ASFELNQLDSKE
+87 SNFELDKLNSKE
-99 VTPEVKLEKKKLIK
+99 VTPEVKLQKQKLIK

-161 AIIDVDNGVANSKI
+161 AIIDVDNGVVNSKI

-218 TTKVDVDA
+218 TTKVDVDT

-323 SAIKMLNDGTLQASS
+323 SAIKILSDGTLQASS

-500 VGINNLMNAFSG
+500 AGINNLMNAFSG

-605 GVIITLVGAFRFLIP
+605 GVIITLVGAFRFLIAP
-620 IILAVSNFMGGGLIG
+620 ILAVMDFLGPLAA
-635 RIIALVSKFGLL
+635 RLVALVTKFGWAKTGTLVL
-647 RAGLTIL
+647 SKAMTS
-654 KGAFML
+654 
-660 LKGPL
+660 LKGPIKL
-665 KIISV
+665 V
-670 IFQLL
+670 TAIFQLL

-740 NVWNVLKAV
+740 TVWNVLKTV

-761 TTAVTNVYNFIMIVW
+761 TTAVSNVYNFIMIIW

-840 VWNLLV
+840 IWNLLV

-872 TLWNTIVSVATT
+872 TLWNTIVTVATK
-884 VWNAITTAI
+884 VWNAITTTI

-964 NFVNKVVQGFVNV
+964 NFVNRVIQGFVNV

-996 DDFVTAG
+996 DDFVSAG

-1127 VKVEL
+1127 VKVEF
-1132 DINNDALTSIVNGRN
+1132 DVNNDALTSIVNGRN

>member
-19 RQIDSAVKSVQKYKR
+19 RQIDSAVKAVQKYKR
-34 TADKTKDVELNANDK
+34 TADKTKDVELSANDK
-49 NLQRAVRVAKKTLDS
+49 KLQKTIKVAKKTLDS
-64 FSNEKAKAKLDAK
+64 FGNEKAKAKLDAK
-77 IEELQQKVLE
+77 IEDLKQKVLE

-99 VTPEVKLEKKKLIK
+99 VTPEVKLEKQKLIK
-113 DIAETEAKLS
+113 DITETEAKLS

-161 AIIDVDNGVANSKI
+161 AVIDVDNSVANSKI

-192 LDVDTG
+192 LNVDTG

-218 TTKVDVDA
+218 TTKVDVDT
-226 NGLKKAYAYII
+226 NGLKKAYTYII
-237 KANDNFQRQMGNLAN
+237 KSNDNFQRQMGNLAN

-367 TLANGLNTV
+367 SLANGLNTV

-486 TNLPIIGNIFKNVF
+486 TNLPVIGNIFKNVF

-542 DFVSYIQTNGPLI
+542 DFVSYVQTNGPLI

-740 NVWNVLKAV
+740 TVWNVLKTV

-761 TTAVTNVYNFIMIVW
+761 TTAVSNVYNFIMIIW
-776 NQIVAYLQG
+776 NQIAAYLQG

-808 FTTIMTIVMTIWT
+808 FTTIMTIVMTIW
-821 AIWTFLSTIW
+821 
-831 NTIITIATT
+831 
-840 VWNLLV
+840 
-846 TVITTVFTTIMTIAM
+846 
-861 TIWNAIWTFLQ
+861 NAIWTFLQ
-872 TLWNTIVSVATT
+872 TLWNTIVTVATK

-964 NFVNKVVQGFVNV
+964 NFVNRVIQGFVNV

-991 VKSFV
+991 IKSFIG
-996 DDFVTAG
+996 DFVSAG
-1003 ADMIRGLMRGI
+1003 ADMIRGLIRGI
-1014 GNMARDLAE
+1014 GQMAGQLVD
-1023 KAASV
+1023 AAKNV
-1028 AKGALNAAK
+1028 AKKALDAAK
-1037 RALGIHSPSRE
+1037 SALGIHSPSRE

-1127 VKVEL
+1127 VKVEF
-1132 DINNDALTSIVNGRN
+1132 DVNNDALTSIVNGRN

>member
-19 RQIDSAVKSVQKYKR
+19 RQIDSAVKSVQRFKR
-34 TADKTKDVELNANDK
+34 VADQTKDVELNADDK
-49 NLQRAVRVAKKTLDS
+49 KLQKTIKVAKKSLDA
-64 FSNEKAKAKLDAK
+64 FSNKKVKAKLDAS
-77 IEELQQKVLE
+77 IQDLQQKVLE
-87 ASFELNQLDSKE
+87 SNFELDKLNSKE
-99 VTPEVKLEKKKLIK
+99 VTPEIKLQKQKLTK
-113 DIAETEAKLS
+113 DIAEAEAKLS

-129 VNIDV
+129 VNIDI

-218 TTKVDVDA
+218 TTKVDVDT

-323 SAIKMLNDGTLQASS
+323 SAIKMLSDGTLQASS

-605 GVIITLVGAFRFLIP
+605 GVIITLVGAFRFLIAP
-620 IILAVSNFMGGGLIG
+620 ILAVMDFLGPLAA
-635 RIIALVSKFGLL
+635 RLVALVTKFGWAKTGTLVL
-647 RAGLTIL
+647 SKAMTS
-654 KGAFML
+654 
-660 LKGPL
+660 LKGPIKL
-665 KIISV
+665 V
-670 IFQLL
+670 TAIFQLL

-740 NVWNVLKAV
+740 TVWNVLKTV

-761 TTAVTNVYNFIMIVW
+761 TTAVTNVYNFIMIIW

-840 VWNLLV
+840 IWNLLV

-872 TLWNTIVSVATT
+872 TLWNTIVTVATK

-914 LSGILTT
+914 LSSILTT

-964 NFVNKVVQGFVNV
+964 NFVNRVVQGFVNV

-996 DDFVTAG
+996 DDFVSAG

-1127 VKVEL
+1127 VKVEF
-1132 DINNDALTSIVNGRN
+1132 DVNNDALTSIVNGRN

>member
-19 RQIDSAVKSVQKYKR
+19 RQIDSAVKSVQRFKR
-34 TADKTKDVELNANDK
+34 VADQTKDVELNADDK
-49 NLQRAVRVAKKTLDS
+49 KLQKTIKVAKKSLDA
-64 FSNEKAKAKLDAK
+64 FSNKKVKAKLDAS
-77 IEELQQKVLE
+77 IQDLQQKVLE
-87 ASFELNQLDSKE
+87 SNFELDKLNSKE
-99 VTPEVKLEKKKLIK
+99 VTPEVKLQKQKLIK

-218 TTKVDVDA
+218 TTKVDVDT

-397 SQSVLKWAQNSG
+397 SQSVLKWAENSS

-605 GVIITLVGAFRFLIP
+605 GVIITLVGAFRFLIAP
-620 IILAVSNFMGGGLIG
+620 ILAVMDFLGPLAA
-635 RIIALVSKFGLL
+635 RLVALVTKFGWAKTGTLVL
-647 RAGLTIL
+647 SKAMTS
-654 KGAFML
+654 
-660 LKGPL
+660 LKGPIKL
-665 KIISV
+665 V
-670 IFQLL
+670 TAIFQLL

-740 NVWNVLKAV
+740 TVWNVLKTV

-761 TTAVTNVYNFIMIVW
+761 TTAVSNVYNFIMIIW

-840 VWNLLV
+840 IWNLLV

-872 TLWNTIVSVATT
+872 TLWNTIVSVATA

-964 NFVNKVVQGFVNV
+964 NFVNRVIQGFVNV
-977 VNKVSQGMTNAVNK
+977 VNKVSEGMTNAVNK

-996 DDFVTAG
+996 DDFVSAG

-1097 ITGNLSNLGGN
+1097 ITGNLSNLVGN

>member
-19 RQIDSAVKSVQKYKR
+19 RQIDSAVKSVQRFKR
-34 TADKTKDVELNANDK
+34 VADQTKDVELNANDK
-49 NLQRAVRVAKKTLDS
+49 KLQKTIKVAKKSLDA
-64 FSNEKAKAKLDAK
+64 FSNKNVKAKLDAS
-77 IEELQQKVLE
+77 IQDLQQKILESNFELDKLNSKE
-87 ASFELNQLDSKE
+87 AS
-99 VTPEVKLEKKKLIK
+99 PEVKLQKQKLTK
-113 DIAETEAKLS
+113 DIAEAENKLS

-161 AIIDVDNGVANSKI
+161 VILDVDNSVANSKI

-192 LDVDTG
+192 LDVDTR

-206 FKKSLDALPNKK
+206 FKKLLDALPNKK
-218 TTKVDVDA
+218 TTKVDVDT
-226 NGLKKAYAYII
+226 NGLKKVYAYII

-397 SQSVLKWAQNSG
+397 SQSVLKWAENSS

-500 VGINNLMNAFSG
+500 AGINNLMNAFSG

-605 GVIITLVGAFRFLIP
+605 GVIITLVGAFRFLIAP
-620 IILAVSNFMGGGLIG
+620 ILAVMDFLGPLAA
-635 RIIALVSKFGLL
+635 RLVALVTKFGWAKTGTLVL
-647 RAGLTIL
+647 SKAMTS
-654 KGAFML
+654 
-660 LKGPL
+660 LKGPIKL
-665 KIISV
+665 V
-670 IFQLL
+670 TAIFQLL

-755 AILKAI
+755 AILTAI
-761 TTAVTNVYNFIMIVW
+761 TTAVSNVYNFIMIVW

-821 AIWTFLSTIW
+821 AIWTFL
-831 NTIITIATT
+831 
-840 VWNLLV
+840 
-846 TVITTVFTTIMTIAM
+846 
-861 TIWNAIWTFLQ
+861 Q
-872 TLWNTIVSVATT
+872 TLWNTIVTVATK

-964 NFVNKVVQGFVNV
+964 NFVNRVIQGFVNV

-991 VKSFV
+991 IKSFIG
-996 DDFVTAG
+996 DFVSAG
-1003 ADMIRGLMRGI
+1003 ADMIRGLIRGI
-1014 GNMARDLAE
+1014 GQMAGQLVD
-1023 KAASV
+1023 AAKNV
-1028 AKGALNAAK
+1028 AKKALDAAK
-1037 RALGIHSPSRE
+1037 SALGIHSPSRE

-1127 VKVEL
+1127 VKIEFDV
-1132 DINNDALTSIVNGRN
+1132 NNDALTSIVNGRN

>member
-19 RQIDSAVKSVQKYKR
+19 RQIDSAVKSVQRFKR
-34 TADKTKDVELNANDK
+34 VADQTKDVELNADDK
-49 NLQRAVRVAKKTLDS
+49 KLQKTIKVAKKSLDA
-64 FSNEKAKAKLDAK
+64 FSNKKVKAKLDAS
-77 IEELQQKVLE
+77 IQDLQQKVLE
-87 ASFELNQLDSKE
+87 SNFELDKLNTKE
-99 VTPEVKLEKKKLIK
+99 VTPEIKLQKQKLTK
-113 DIAETEAKLS
+113 DIAEAEAKLS

-129 VNIDV
+129 VNIDI

-218 TTKVDVDA
+218 TTKVDVDT

-323 SAIKMLNDGTLQASS
+323 SAIKMLSDGTLQASS

-386 FSGISRGMEEA
+386 FSGISRGMEDA

-424 VFNKLLSAAGG
+424 VFNKLLSAAGS

-530 WSEQVGQ
+530 WSEQLGQ

-605 GVIITLVGAFRFLIP
+605 GVIITLVGAFRFLIAP
-620 IILAVSNFMGGGLIG
+620 ILAVMDFLGPLAA
-635 RIIALVSKFGLL
+635 RLVTLVTKFGWAKTGTLVL
-647 RAGLTIL
+647 SKAM
-654 KGAFML
+654 AS
-660 LKGPL
+660 LKGPIKL
-665 KIISV
+665 V
-670 IFQLL
+670 TAIFQLL

-740 NVWNVLKAV
+740 TVWNVLKTV

-761 TTAVTNVYNFIMIVW
+761 TTAVSNVYNFIMIIW

-840 VWNLLV
+840 IWNLLV

-872 TLWNTIVSVATT
+872 TLWNTIVTVATK

-914 LSGILTT
+914 LSSILTT

-964 NFVNKVVQGFVNV
+964 NFVNRVVQGFVNV

-996 DDFVTAG
+996 DDFVSAG

-1127 VKVEL
+1127 VKVEF
-1132 DINNDALTSIVNGRN
+1132 DVNNDALTSIVNGRN

>member
-19 RQIDSAVKSVQKYKR
+19 RQIDSAVKSVQRFKR
-34 TADKTKDVELNANDK
+34 VADQTKDVELNADDK
-49 NLQRAVRVAKKTLDS
+49 KLQKTIKVAKKSLDA
-64 FSNEKAKAKLDAK
+64 FSNKKVKAKLDAS
-77 IEELQQKVLE
+77 IQDLQQKVLE
-87 ASFELNQLDSKE
+87 SNFELDKLNSKE
-99 VTPEVKLEKKKLIK
+99 VTPEIKLQKQKLTK
-113 DIAETEAKLS
+113 DIAEAEAKLS

-218 TTKVDVDA
+218 TTKVDVDT

-409 VASRFFNMMNTTGVS
+409 VASRFFNMINTTGVS

-605 GVIITLVGAFRFLIP
+605 GVIITLVGAFRFLIAP
-620 IILAVSNFMGGGLIG
+620 ILAVMDFLGPLAA
-635 RIIALVSKFGLL
+635 RLVALVTKFGWAKTGTLVL
-647 RAGLTIL
+647 SKAMTS
-654 KGAFML
+654 
-660 LKGPL
+660 LKGPIKL
-665 KIISV
+665 V
-670 IFQLL
+670 TAIFQLL

-755 AILKAI
+755 AILTAI
-761 TTAVTNVYNFIMIVW
+761 TTAVSNVYNFIMIVW

-821 AIWTFLSTIW
+821 AIWTFL
-831 NTIITIATT
+831 
-840 VWNLLV
+840 
-846 TVITTVFTTIMTIAM
+846 
-861 TIWNAIWTFLQ
+861 Q
-872 TLWNTIVSVATT
+872 TLWNTIVTVATK

-964 NFVNKVVQGFVNV
+964 NFVNRVIQGFVNV

-991 VKSFV
+991 IKSFIG
-996 DDFVTAG
+996 DFVSAG
-1003 ADMIRGLMRGI
+1003 ADMIRGLIRGI
-1014 GNMARDLAE
+1014 GQMAGQLVD
-1023 KAASV
+1023 AAKNV
-1028 AKGALNAAK
+1028 AKKALDAAK
-1037 RALGIHSPSRE
+1037 SALGIHSPSRE

-1127 VKVEL
+1127 VKVEF
-1132 DINNDALTSIVNGRN
+1132 DVNNDALTSIVNGRN

>member
-19 RQIDSAVKSVQKYKR
+19 RQIDSAVKAVQKYKR
-34 TADKTKDVELNANDK
+34 TADKTKDVELSANDK
-49 NLQRAVRVAKKTLDS
+49 KLQKTIKVAKKSLDA
-64 FSNEKAKAKLDAK
+64 FSNKNVKAKLDAS
-77 IEELQQKVLE
+77 IQDLQQKVLE
-87 ASFELNQLDSKE
+87 SNFELDKLNSKE
-99 VTPEVKLEKKKLIK
+99 VTPEVKLQKQKLTK

-144 LKVSKASL
+144 LRVSKASL

-161 AIIDVDNGVANSKI
+161 AILDVDNSVANSKI

-192 LDVDTG
+192 LDVDTRV
-198 LSIPTIYA
+198 SIPTIYA

-218 TTKVDVDA
+218 TTKVDVDT

-605 GVIITLVGAFRFLIP
+605 GVIITLVGAFRFLIAP
-620 IILAVSNFMGGGLIG
+620 ILAVMDFLGPLAA
-635 RIIALVSKFGLL
+635 RLVALVTKFGWAKTGTLVL
-647 RAGLTIL
+647 SKAMTS
-654 KGAFML
+654 
-660 LKGPL
+660 LKGPIKL
-665 KIISV
+665 V
-670 IFQLL
+670 TAIFQLL

-755 AILKAI
+755 AILTAI
-761 TTAVTNVYNFIMIVW
+761 TTAVSNVYNFIMIVW

-821 AIWTFLSTIW
+821 AIWTFL
-831 NTIITIATT
+831 
-840 VWNLLV
+840 
-846 TVITTVFTTIMTIAM
+846 
-861 TIWNAIWTFLQ
+861 Q
-872 TLWNTIVSVATT
+872 TLWNTIVTVATK

-914 LSGILTT
+914 LSSILTT

-964 NFVNKVVQGFVNV
+964 NFVNRVIQGFVNV

-991 VKSFV
+991 IKSFIG
-996 DDFVTAG
+996 DFVSAG
-1003 ADMIRGLMRGI
+1003 ADMIRGLIRGI
-1014 GNMARDLAE
+1014 GQMAGQLVD
-1023 KAASV
+1023 AAKNV
-1028 AKGALNAAK
+1028 AKKALDAAK
-1037 RALGIHSPSRE
+1037 SALGIHSPSRE

-1127 VKVEL
+1127 VKVEF
-1132 DINNDALTSIVNGRN
+1132 DVNNDVLTSIVNGRN

>member
-19 RQIDSAVKSVQKYKR
+19 RQIDSAVKSVQRFKR
-34 TADKTKDVELNANDK
+34 VADQTKDVELNANDK
-49 NLQRAVRVAKKTLDS
+49 KLQKTIKVAKKSLDA
-64 FSNEKAKAKLDAK
+64 FSNKNVKAKLDAS
-77 IEELQQKVLE
+77 IQDLQQKILESNFELDKLNSKE
-87 ASFELNQLDSKE
+87 AS
-99 VTPEVKLEKKKLIK
+99 PEVKLQKQKLTK
-113 DIAETEAKLS
+113 DIAEAEVKLS

-129 VNIDV
+129 ISIDV

-152 EALNRSKAK
+152 GALNRSKAK

-218 TTKVDVDA
+218 TTKVDVDT

-323 SAIKMLNDGTLQASS
+323 SAIKMLSDGTLQASS

-397 SQSVLKWAQNSG
+397 SQSVFKWAQNSG

-520 LEQMTAKFRE
+520 LEQMTVKFRE

-605 GVIITLVGAFRFLIP
+605 GVIITLVGAFRFLIAP
-620 IILAVSNFMGGGLIG
+620 ILAVMDFLGPLAA
-635 RIIALVSKFGLL
+635 RLVALVTKFGWAKTGTLVL
-647 RAGLTIL
+647 SKAMTS
-654 KGAFML
+654 
-660 LKGPL
+660 LKGPIKL
-665 KIISV
+665 V
-670 IFQLL
+670 TAIFQLL

-740 NVWNVLKAV
+740 TVWNVLKTV

-761 TTAVTNVYNFIMIVW
+761 TTAVSNVYNFIMIIW

-840 VWNLLV
+840 IWNLLV

-872 TLWNTIVSVATT
+872 TLWNTIVSVATA

-964 NFVNKVVQGFVNV
+964 NFVNRVIQGFVNV
-977 VNKVSQGMTNAVNK
+977 VNKVSEGMTNAVNK

-996 DDFVTAG
+996 DDFVSAG

-1097 ITGNLSNLGGN
+1097 ITGNLSNLVGN

>member
-19 RQIDSAVKSVQKYKR
+19 RQIDSAVKSVQRFKR
-34 TADKTKDVELNANDK
+34 VADQTKDVELNADDK
-49 NLQRAVRVAKKTLDS
+49 KLQKTIKVAKKSLDA
-64 FSNEKAKAKLDAK
+64 FSNKKVKAKLDAS
-77 IEELQQKVLE
+77 IQDLQQKVLE
-87 ASFELNQLDSKE
+87 SNFELDKLNSKE
-99 VTPEVKLEKKKLIK
+99 VTPEIKLQKQKLTK
-113 DIAETEAKLS
+113 DIAEAEAKLS

-161 AIIDVDNGVANSKI
+161 AILDVDNSVANSKI

-192 LDVDTG
+192 LDVDTR

-218 TTKVDVDA
+218 TTKVDVDT

-338 ATNEYKKALDGVKSA
+338 ATDEYKKALDGVKSA

-367 TLANGLNTV
+367 TLVNGLNTV

-486 TNLPIIGNIFKNVF
+486 TNLPVIGNIFKNVF

-605 GVIITLVGAFRFLIP
+605 GVIITLVGAFRFLIAP
-620 IILAVSNFMGGGLIG
+620 ILAVMDFLGPLAA
-635 RIIALVSKFGLL
+635 RLVALVTKFGWAKTGTLVL
-647 RAGLTIL
+647 SKAMTS
-654 KGAFML
+654 
-660 LKGPL
+660 LKGPIKL
-665 KIISV
+665 V
-670 IFQLL
+670 TAIFQLL

-755 AILKAI
+755 AILTAI
-761 TTAVTNVYNFIMIVW
+761 TTAVSNVYNFIMIVW

-840 VWNLLV
+840 IWNLLV

-872 TLWNTIVSVATT
+872 TLWNTIVTVATK

-914 LSGILTT
+914 LSSILTT

-964 NFVNKVVQGFVNV
+964 NFVNRVVQGFVNV

-996 DDFVTAG
+996 DDFVSAG

-1127 VKVEL
+1127 VKVEF
-1132 DINNDALTSIVNGRN
+1132 DVNNDALTSIVNGRN
-1147 AKRNS
+1147 AKCNS

>member
-1 MTEYKIKATIE
+1 
-12 ASVAKFK
+12 
-19 RQIDSAVKSVQKYKR
+19 
-34 TADKTKDVELNANDK
+34 
-49 NLQRAVRVAKKTLDS
+49 
-64 FSNEKAKAKLDAK
+64 
-77 IEELQQKVLE
+77 
-87 ASFELNQLDSKE
+87 
-99 VTPEVKLEKKKLIK
+99 
-113 DIAETEAKLS
+113 
-123 ELEKKR
+123 
-129 VNIDV
+129 
-134 NADNS
+134 
-139 KFNRV
+139 
-144 LKVSKASL
+144 
-152 EALNRSKAK
+152 
-161 AIIDVDNGVANSKI
+161 
-175 KRTKE
+175 
-180 ELKSIPNKTRSR
+180 
-192 LDVDTG
+192 
-198 LSIPTIYA
+198 
-206 FKKSLDALPNKK
+206 
-218 TTKVDVDA
+218 
-226 NGLKKAYAYII
+226 
-237 KANDNFQRQMGNLAN
+237 
-252 MFRVFGTVGSNMV
+252 
-265 GGLLTSSFSIL
+265 
-276 IPVIASVVPVVF
+276 
-288 ALLNAIKVLTG
+288 
-299 GVLALGGAVAIAGA
+299 
-313 GFVAF
+313 
-318 GAMAI
+318 
-323 SAIKMLNDGTLQASS
+323 
-338 ATNEYKKALDGVKSA
+338 
-353 WTDIIKQNQSAIFT
+353 
-367 TLANGLNTV
+367 
-376 KTAMQSLQPF
+376 
-386 FSGISRGMEEA
+386 
-397 SQSVLKWAQNSG
+397 
-409 VASRFFNMMNTTGVS
+409 SRFFNMMNTTGVS

-605 GVIITLVGAFRFLIP
+605 GVIITLVGAFRFLIAP
-620 IILAVSNFMGGGLIG
+620 ILAVMDFLGPLAA
-635 RIIALVSKFGLL
+635 RLVALVTKFGWAKTGTLVL
-647 RAGLTIL
+647 SKAMTS
-654 KGAFML
+654 
-660 LKGPL
+660 LKGPIKL
-665 KIISV
+665 V
-670 IFQLL
+670 TAIFQLL

-740 NVWNVLKAV
+740 TVWNVLKTV

-761 TTAVTNVYNFIMIVW
+761 TIAVSNVYNFIMIIW

-840 VWNLLV
+840 IWNLLV

-872 TLWNTIVSVATT
+872 TLWNTIVSVATA

-964 NFVNKVVQGFVNV
+964 NFVNRVIQGFVNV
-977 VNKVSQGMTNAVNK
+977 VNKVSEGMTNAVNK

-996 DDFVTAG
+996 DDFVSAG

-1097 ITGNLSNLGGN
+1097 ITGNLSNLVGN

>member
-19 RQIDSAVKSVQKYKR
+19 KQIDSAVKSVQKFKR
-34 TADKTKDVELNANDK
+34 VADQTKDVELNADDK
-49 NLQRAVRVAKKTLDS
+49 KLQKTIKVAKKSLDA
-64 FSNEKAKAKLDAK
+64 FSNKKVKAKLDAS
-77 IEELQQKVLE
+77 IQDLQQKVLE
-87 ASFELNQLDSKE
+87 SNFELDKLNSKE
-99 VTPEVKLEKKKLIK
+99 VTPEIKLQKQKLTK
-113 DIAETEAKLS
+113 DIAEAEAKLS

-129 VNIDV
+129 VNIDI

-218 TTKVDVDA
+218 TTKVDVDT

-500 VGINNLMNAFSG
+500 AGINNLMNAFSG

-605 GVIITLVGAFRFLIP
+605 GVIITLVGAFRFLIAP
-620 IILAVSNFMGGGLIG
+620 ILAVMDFLGPLAA
-635 RIIALVSKFGLL
+635 RLVALVTKFGWAKTGTLVL
-647 RAGLTIL
+647 SKAMTS
-654 KGAFML
+654 
-660 LKGPL
+660 LKGPIKL
-665 KIISV
+665 V
-670 IFQLL
+670 TAIFQLL

-755 AILKAI
+755 AILTAI
-761 TTAVTNVYNFIMIVW
+761 TTAVSNVYNFIMIVW

-840 VWNLLV
+840 IWNLLV

-872 TLWNTIVSVATT
+872 TLWNTIVTVATK
-884 VWNAITTAI
+884 VWNAITTTI

-964 NFVNKVVQGFVNV
+964 NFVNRVIQGFVNV

-996 DDFVTAG
+996 DDFVSAG

-1127 VKVEL
+1127 VKVEF
-1132 DINNDALTSIVNGRN
+1132 DVNNDALTSIVNGRN

>member
-19 RQIDSAVKSVQKYKR
+19 RQIDSAVKSVQRFKR
-34 TADKTKDVELNANDK
+34 VADQTKDVELNADDK
-49 NLQRAVRVAKKTLDS
+49 KLQKTIKVAKKSLDA
-64 FSNEKAKAKLDAK
+64 FSNKKVKAKLDAK
-77 IEELQQKVLE
+77 IEDLQQKALE

-99 VTPEVKLEKKKLIK
+99 VTPEVKLQKQKLTK
-113 DIAETEAKLS
+113 DISEAEAKLS

-161 AIIDVDNGVANSKI
+161 AILDVDNSVANSKI

-198 LSIPTIYA
+198 LSIPNIYA

-218 TTKVDVDA
+218 TTKVDVDT

-605 GVIITLVGAFRFLIP
+605 GVIITLVGAFRFLIAP
-620 IILAVSNFMGGGLIG
+620 ILAVMDFLGPLAA
-635 RIIALVSKFGLL
+635 RLVALVTKFGWAKTGTLVL
-647 RAGLTIL
+647 SKAMTS
-654 KGAFML
+654 
-660 LKGPL
+660 LKGPIKL
-665 KIISV
+665 V
-670 IFQLL
+670 TAIFQLL

-740 NVWNVLKAV
+740 TVWNVLKTV

-761 TTAVTNVYNFIMIVW
+761 TTAVTNVYNFIMIIW

-808 FTTIMTIVMTIWT
+808 FTTIMTMVMTIWT

-840 VWNLLV
+840 IWNLLV

-872 TLWNTIVSVATT
+872 TLWNTIVTVATK

-964 NFVNKVVQGFVNV
+964 NFVNRVIQGFVNV

-996 DDFVTAG
+996 DDFVSAG

-1127 VKVEL
+1127 VKVEF
-1132 DINNDALTSIVNGRN
+1132 DVNNDALTSIVNGRN

>member
-19 RQIDSAVKSVQKYKR
+19 KQIDSAVKSVQRFKR
-34 TADKTKDVELNANDK
+34 VADQTKDVELNANDK
-49 NLQRAVRVAKKTLDS
+49 NLQKTIKVAKKSLDA
-64 FSNEKAKAKLDAK
+64 FSNKQAKAKLDAN
-77 IEELQQKVLE
+77 IQDLQQKVLE
-87 ASFELNQLDSKE
+87 SNFELDKLNSKE
-99 VTPEVKLEKKKLIK
+99 ASPEVTLQKQKLTK
-113 DIAETEAKLS
+113 DIAEAEAKLS

-161 AIIDVDNGVANSKI
+161 AVIDVDNGVANSKI

-218 TTKVDVDA
+218 TTKVDVDT

-367 TLANGLNTV
+367 SLANGLNTV

-588 GWIANLFEAHP
+588 GWIANLFEVHP

-605 GVIITLVGAFRFLIP
+605 GIIITLVGAFRFLIP

-785 LWNGIIAIATT
+785 LWNVIIAI
-796 VWNLLVTIITTV
+796 
-808 FTTIMTIVMTIWT
+808 
-821 AIWTFLSTIW
+821 
-831 NTIITIATT
+831 
-840 VWNLLV
+840 
-846 TVITTVFTTIMTIAM
+846 
-861 TIWNAIWTFLQ
+861 
-872 TLWNTIVSVATT
+872 ATT

-964 NFVNKVVQGFVNV
+964 NFVNRVIQGFVNV
-977 VNKVSQGMTNAVNK
+977 VNKVSEGMTNAVNK

-996 DDFVTAG
+996 DDFVSAG

>member
-1 MTEYKIKATIE
+1 
-12 ASVAKFK
+12 
-19 RQIDSAVKSVQKYKR
+19 
-34 TADKTKDVELNANDK
+34 
-49 NLQRAVRVAKKTLDS
+49 
-64 FSNEKAKAKLDAK
+64 
-77 IEELQQKVLE
+77 
-87 ASFELNQLDSKE
+87 
-99 VTPEVKLEKKKLIK
+99 
-113 DIAETEAKLS
+113 
-123 ELEKKR
+123 
-129 VNIDV
+129 
-134 NADNS
+134 
-139 KFNRV
+139 
-144 LKVSKASL
+144 
-152 EALNRSKAK
+152 
-161 AIIDVDNGVANSKI
+161 
-175 KRTKE
+175 
-180 ELKSIPNKTRSR
+180 
-192 LDVDTG
+192 
-198 LSIPTIYA
+198 
-206 FKKSLDALPNKK
+206 
-218 TTKVDVDA
+218 
-226 NGLKKAYAYII
+226 
-237 KANDNFQRQMGNLAN
+237 
-252 MFRVFGTVGSNMV
+252 
-265 GGLLTSSFSIL
+265 
-276 IPVIASVVPVVF
+276 
-288 ALLNAIKVLTG
+288 
-299 GVLALGGAVAIAGA
+299 
-313 GFVAF
+313 
-318 GAMAI
+318 
-323 SAIKMLNDGTLQASS
+323 MLNDGTLQASS

-397 SQSVLKWAQNSG
+397 SQSVLKWAENSS

-605 GVIITLVGAFRFLIP
+605 GVIITLVGAFRFLIAP
-620 IILAVSNFMGGGLIG
+620 ILAVMDFLGPLAA
-635 RIIALVSKFGLL
+635 RLVALVTKFGWAKTGTLVL
-647 RAGLTIL
+647 SKAMTS
-654 KGAFML
+654 
-660 LKGPL
+660 LKGPIKL
-665 KIISV
+665 V
-670 IFQLL
+670 TAIFQLL

-740 NVWNVLKAV
+740 TVWNVLKTV

-761 TTAVTNVYNFIMIVW
+761 TTAVSNVYNFIMIIW

-840 VWNLLV
+840 IWNLLV

-872 TLWNTIVSVATT
+872 TLWNTIVSVATA

-964 NFVNKVVQGFVNV
+964 NFVNRVIQGFVNV
-977 VNKVSQGMTNAVNK
+977 VNKVSEGMTNAVNK

-996 DDFVTAG
+996 DDFVSAG

-1097 ITGNLSNLGGN
+1097 ITGNLSNLVGN

>member
-19 RQIDSAVKSVQKYKR
+19 RQIDSAVKSVQRFKR
-34 TADKTKDVELNANDK
+34 VADQTKDVELNADDK
-49 NLQRAVRVAKKTLDS
+49 KLQKTIKVAKKSLDA
-64 FSNEKAKAKLDAK
+64 FSNKKVKAKLDAS
-77 IEELQQKVLE
+77 IQDLQQKVLE
-87 ASFELNQLDSKE
+87 SNFELDKLNSKE
-99 VTPEVKLEKKKLIK
+99 VTPEIKLQKQKLTK
-113 DIAETEAKLS
+113 DIAEAEAKLS

-218 TTKVDVDA
+218 TTKVDVDT

-605 GVIITLVGAFRFLIP
+605 GVIITLVGAFRFLIAP
-620 IILAVSNFMGGGLIG
+620 ILAVMDFLGPLAA
-635 RIIALVSKFGLL
+635 RLVALVTKFGWAKTGTLVL
-647 RAGLTIL
+647 SKAMTS
-654 KGAFML
+654 
-660 LKGPL
+660 LKGPIKL
-665 KIISV
+665 V
-670 IFQLL
+670 TAIFQLL

-740 NVWNVLKAV
+740 TVWNVLKTV

-761 TTAVTNVYNFIMIVW
+761 TTAVTNVYNFIMIIW

-840 VWNLLV
+840 IWNLLV

-872 TLWNTIVSVATT
+872 TLWNTIVTVATK

-914 LSGILTT
+914 LSSILTT

-964 NFVNKVVQGFVNV
+964 NFVNRVVQGFVNV

-996 DDFVTAG
+996 DDFVSAG

-1127 VKVEL
+1127 VKVEF
-1132 DINNDALTSIVNGRN
+1132 DVNNDALTSIVNGRN

>member
-19 RQIDSAVKSVQKYKR
+19 RQIDSAVKSVQRFKR
-34 TADKTKDVELNANDK
+34 VADQTKDVELNADDK
-49 NLQRAVRVAKKTLDS
+49 KLQKTIKVAKKSLDA
-64 FSNEKAKAKLDAK
+64 FSNKKVKAKLDAS
-77 IEELQQKVLE
+77 IQDLQQKVLE
-87 ASFELNQLDSKE
+87 SNFELDKLNSKE
-99 VTPEVKLEKKKLIK
+99 VTPEIKLQKQKLTK
-113 DIAETEAKLS
+113 DIAEAEAKLS

-129 VNIDV
+129 VNIDI

-161 AIIDVDNGVANSKI
+161 AILDVDNSVANSKI

-192 LDVDTG
+192 LDVDTR

-218 TTKVDVDA
+218 TTKVDVDT

-323 SAIKMLNDGTLQASS
+323 SAIKMLSDGTLQASS

-500 VGINNLMNAFSG
+500 AGINNLMNAFSG

-605 GVIITLVGAFRFLIP
+605 GVIITLVGAFRFLIAP
-620 IILAVSNFMGGGLIG
+620 ILAVMDFLGPLAA
-635 RIIALVSKFGLL
+635 RLVALVTKFGWAKTGTLVL
-647 RAGLTIL
+647 SKAMTS
-654 KGAFML
+654 
-660 LKGPL
+660 LKGPIKL
-665 KIISV
+665 V
-670 IFQLL
+670 TAIFQLL

-761 TTAVTNVYNFIMIVW
+761 TTAVSNVYNFIMIIW

-840 VWNLLV
+840 IWNLLV

-872 TLWNTIVSVATT
+872 TLWNTIVTVATK
-884 VWNAITTAI
+884 VWNAITTTI

-964 NFVNKVVQGFVNV
+964 NFVNRVIQGFVNV

-996 DDFVTAG
+996 DDFVSAG

-1127 VKVEL
+1127 VKVEF
-1132 DINNDALTSIVNGRN
+1132 DVNNDALTSIVNGRN

>member
-19 RQIDSAVKSVQKYKR
+19 RQIDSAVKSVQRFKR
-34 TADKTKDVELNANDK
+34 VADQTKDVELNADDK
-49 NLQRAVRVAKKTLDS
+49 KLQKTIKVAKKSLDA
-64 FSNEKAKAKLDAK
+64 FSNKKVKAKLDAS
-77 IEELQQKVLE
+77 IQDLQQKVLE
-87 ASFELNQLDSKE
+87 SNFELDKLNSKE
-99 VTPEVKLEKKKLIK
+99 VTPEIKLQKQKLTK
-113 DIAETEAKLS
+113 DIAEAEAKLS

-129 VNIDV
+129 VNIDI

-161 AIIDVDNGVANSKI
+161 AILDVDNSVANSKI

-218 TTKVDVDA
+218 TTKVDVDT

-276 IPVIASVVPVVF
+276 IPVIASLVPVVF

-397 SQSVLKWAQNSG
+397 SQSVLKWAENSS

-500 VGINNLMNAFSG
+500 AGINNLMNAFSG

-605 GVIITLVGAFRFLIP
+605 GVIITLVGAFRFLIAP
-620 IILAVSNFMGGGLIG
+620 ILAVMDFLGPLAA
-635 RIIALVSKFGLL
+635 RLVALVTKFGWAKTGTLVL
-647 RAGLTIL
+647 SKAMTS
-654 KGAFML
+654 
-660 LKGPL
+660 LKGPIKL
-665 KIISV
+665 V
-670 IFQLL
+670 TAIFQLL

-740 NVWNVLKAV
+740 TVWNVLKTV

-761 TTAVTNVYNFIMIVW
+761 TTAVSNVYNFIMIIW

-840 VWNLLV
+840 IWNLLV

-872 TLWNTIVSVATT
+872 TLWNTIVTVATK
-884 VWNAITTAI
+884 VWNAITTTI

-964 NFVNKVVQGFVNV
+964 NFVNRVIQGFVNV

-996 DDFVTAG
+996 DDFVSAG

-1127 VKVEL
+1127 VKVEF
-1132 DINNDALTSIVNGRN
+1132 DVNNDALTSIVNGRN

>member
-19 RQIDSAVKSVQKYKR
+19 RQIDSAVKSVQRFKR
-34 TADKTKDVELNANDK
+34 VADQTKDVELNANDK
-49 NLQRAVRVAKKTLDS
+49 KLQKTIKVAKKSLDA
-64 FSNEKAKAKLDAK
+64 FSNKNVKAKLDAS
-77 IEELQQKVLE
+77 IQDLQQKILESNFELDKLNSKE
-87 ASFELNQLDSKE
+87 AS
-99 VTPEVKLEKKKLIK
+99 PEVKLQKQKLTK
-113 DIAETEAKLS
+113 DIAEAENKLS

-161 AIIDVDNGVANSKI
+161 AILDVDNSVANSKI

-192 LDVDTG
+192 LDVDTR

-218 TTKVDVDA
+218 TTKVDVDT
-226 NGLKKAYAYII
+226 NGLKKVYAYII

-397 SQSVLKWAQNSG
+397 SQSVLKWAENSS

-500 VGINNLMNAFSG
+500 AGINNLMNAFSG

-605 GVIITLVGAFRFLIP
+605 GVIITLVGAFRFLIAP
-620 IILAVSNFMGGGLIG
+620 ILAVMDFLGPLAA
-635 RIIALVSKFGLL
+635 RLVALVTKFGWAKTGTLVL
-647 RAGLTIL
+647 SKAMTS
-654 KGAFML
+654 
-660 LKGPL
+660 LKGPIKL
-665 KIISV
+665 V
-670 IFQLL
+670 TAIFQLL

-755 AILKAI
+755 AILTAI
-761 TTAVTNVYNFIMIVW
+761 TTAVSNVYNFIMIVW

-821 AIWTFLSTIW
+821 AIWTFL
-831 NTIITIATT
+831 
-840 VWNLLV
+840 
-846 TVITTVFTTIMTIAM
+846 
-861 TIWNAIWTFLQ
+861 Q
-872 TLWNTIVSVATT
+872 TLWNTIVTVATK

-964 NFVNKVVQGFVNV
+964 NFVNRVIQGFVNV

-991 VKSFV
+991 IKSFIG
-996 DDFVTAG
+996 DFVSAG
-1003 ADMIRGLMRGI
+1003 ADMIRGLIRGI
-1014 GNMARDLAE
+1014 GQMAGQLVD
-1023 KAASV
+1023 AAKNV
-1028 AKGALNAAK
+1028 AKKALDAAK
-1037 RALGIHSPSRE
+1037 SALGIHSPSRE

-1127 VKVEL
+1127 VKVEF
-1132 DINNDALTSIVNGRN
+1132 DVNNDALTSIVNGRN

>member
-19 RQIDSAVKSVQKYKR
+19 RQIDSAVKSVQRFKR
-34 TADKTKDVELNANDK
+34 VADQTKDVELNADDK
-49 NLQRAVRVAKKTLDS
+49 KLQKTIKVAKKSLDA
-64 FSNEKAKAKLDAK
+64 FSNKKVKAKLDAS
-77 IEELQQKVLE
+77 IQDLQQKVLE
-87 ASFELNQLDSKE
+87 SNFELDKLNSKE
-99 VTPEVKLEKKKLIK
+99 VTPEIKLQKQKLTK
-113 DIAETEAKLS
+113 DIAEAEAKLS

-129 VNIDV
+129 VNIDI

-161 AIIDVDNGVANSKI
+161 AILDVDNSVANSKI

-192 LDVDTG
+192 LDVDTR

-218 TTKVDVDA
+218 TTKVDVDT

-265 GGLLTSSFSIL
+265 GGSLTSSFSIL

-323 SAIKMLNDGTLQASS
+323 SAIKMLSDGTLQASS

-500 VGINNLMNAFSG
+500 AGINNLMNAFSG

-605 GVIITLVGAFRFLIP
+605 GVIITLVGAFRFLIAP
-620 IILAVSNFMGGGLIG
+620 ILAVMDFLGPLAA
-635 RIIALVSKFGLL
+635 RLVALVTKFGWAKTGTLVL
-647 RAGLTIL
+647 SKAMTS
-654 KGAFML
+654 
-660 LKGPL
+660 LKGPIKL
-665 KIISV
+665 V
-670 IFQLL
+670 TAIFQLL

-694 ILGGPITIVIG
+694 ILSGPITIVIG

-740 NVWNVLKAV
+740 TVWNVLKTV

-761 TTAVTNVYNFIMIVW
+761 TTAVSNVYNFIMIIW

-840 VWNLLV
+840 IWNLLV

-872 TLWNTIVSVATT
+872 TLWNTIVTVATK
-884 VWNAITTAI
+884 VWNAITTTI

-964 NFVNKVVQGFVNV
+964 NFVNRVIQGFVNV

-996 DDFVTAG
+996 DDFVSAG

-1127 VKVEL
+1127 VKVEF
-1132 DINNDALTSIVNGRN
+1132 DVNNDALTSIVNGRN

>member
-19 RQIDSAVKSVQKYKR
+19 RQIDSAVKSVQRFKR
-34 TADKTKDVELNANDK
+34 VADQTKDVELNADDK
-49 NLQRAVRVAKKTLDS
+49 KLQKTIKVAKKSLDA
-64 FSNEKAKAKLDAK
+64 FSNKKVKAKLDAS
-77 IEELQQKVLE
+77 IQDLQQKVLE
-87 ASFELNQLDSKE
+87 SNFELDKLNSKE
-99 VTPEVKLEKKKLIK
+99 VTPEIKLQKQKLTK
-113 DIAETEAKLS
+113 DIAEAEAKLS

-218 TTKVDVDA
+218 TTKVDVDT

-323 SAIKMLNDGTLQASS
+323 SAIKMLSDGTLQASS

-555 MQLIGNIARGL
+555 MQLIGNIVRGL

-605 GVIITLVGAFRFLIP
+605 GVIITLVGAFRFLIAP
-620 IILAVSNFMGGGLIG
+620 ILAVMDFLGPLAA
-635 RIIALVSKFGLL
+635 RLVALVTKFGWAKTGTLVL
-647 RAGLTIL
+647 SKAMTS
-654 KGAFML
+654 
-660 LKGPL
+660 LKGPIKL
-665 KIISV
+665 V
-670 IFQLL
+670 TAIFQLL

-755 AILKAI
+755 AILTAI
-761 TTAVTNVYNFIMIVW
+761 TTAVSNVYNFIMIVW

-840 VWNLLV
+840 IWNLLV

-872 TLWNTIVSVATT
+872 TLWNTIVTVATK

-914 LSGILTT
+914 LSSILTT

-964 NFVNKVVQGFVNV
+964 NFVNRVVQGFVNV

-996 DDFVTAG
+996 DDFVSAG

-1127 VKVEL
+1127 VKVEF
-1132 DINNDALTSIVNGRN
+1132 DVNNDALTSIVNGRN

>member
-19 RQIDSAVKSVQKYKR
+19 RQIDSAVKSVQRFKR
-34 TADKTKDVELNANDK
+34 VADQTKDVELNADDK
-49 NLQRAVRVAKKTLDS
+49 KLQKTIKVAKKSLDA
-64 FSNEKAKAKLDAK
+64 FSNKNVKAKLDAS
-77 IEELQQKVLE
+77 IQDLQQKILESNFELDKLNSKE
-87 ASFELNQLDSKE
+87 AS
-99 VTPEVKLEKKKLIK
+99 PEVKLQKQKLIK

-218 TTKVDVDA
+218 TTKVDVDT

-299 GVLALGGAVAIAGA
+299 GVLALGGAVAIVGA

-323 SAIKMLNDGTLQASS
+323 SAIKMLNDGALQASS

-397 SQSVLKWAQNSG
+397 SQSVLKWAENSS

-500 VGINNLMNAFSG
+500 AGINNLMNAFSG

-605 GVIITLVGAFRFLIP
+605 GVIITLVGAFRFLIAP
-620 IILAVSNFMGGGLIG
+620 ILAVMDFLGPLAA
-635 RIIALVSKFGLL
+635 RLVALVTKFGWAKTGTLVL
-647 RAGLTIL
+647 SKAMTS
-654 KGAFML
+654 
-660 LKGPL
+660 LKGPIKL
-665 KIISV
+665 V
-670 IFQLL
+670 TAIFQLL

-740 NVWNVLKAV
+740 TVWNVLKTV

-840 VWNLLV
+840 IWNLLV
-846 TVITTVFTTIMTIAM
+846 TVITTVFTTIMTIAI

-872 TLWNTIVSVATT
+872 TLWNAIVTVATK

-964 NFVNKVVQGFVNV
+964 NFVNRVVQGFVNV

-996 DDFVTAG
+996 DDFVSAG

-1127 VKVEL
+1127 VKVEF
-1132 DINNDALTSIVNGRN
+1132 DVNNDALTSIVNGRN

>member
-19 RQIDSAVKSVQKYKR
+19 RQIDSAVKSVQRFKR
-34 TADKTKDVELNANDK
+34 VADQTKGVELNADDK
-49 NLQRAVRVAKKTLDS
+49 KLQKTIKVAKKSLDA
-64 FSNEKAKAKLDAK
+64 FSNKKVKAKLDAS
-77 IEELQQKVLE
+77 IQDLQQKVLE
-87 ASFELNQLDSKE
+87 SNFELDKLNSKE
-99 VTPEVKLEKKKLIK
+99 VTPEIKLQKQKLTK
-113 DIAETEAKLS
+113 DIAEAEAKLS

-129 VNIDV
+129 VNIDI

-161 AIIDVDNGVANSKI
+161 AILDVDNSVANSKI

-192 LDVDTG
+192 LDVDTR

-218 TTKVDVDA
+218 TTKVDVDT

-323 SAIKMLNDGTLQASS
+323 SAIKMLSDGTLQASS

-500 VGINNLMNAFSG
+500 AGINNLMNAFSG

-605 GVIITLVGAFRFLIP
+605 GVIITLVGAFRFLIAP
-620 IILAVSNFMGGGLIG
+620 ILAVMDFLGPLAA
-635 RIIALVSKFGLL
+635 RLVALVTKFGWAKTGTLVL
-647 RAGLTIL
+647 SKAMTS
-654 KGAFML
+654 
-660 LKGPL
+660 LKGPIKL
-665 KIISV
+665 V
-670 IFQLL
+670 TAIFQLL

-755 AILKAI
+755 AILTAI
-761 TTAVTNVYNFIMIVW
+761 TTAVSNVYNFIMIIW

-840 VWNLLV
+840 IWNLLV

-872 TLWNTIVSVATT
+872 TLWNTIVTVATK

-964 NFVNKVVQGFVNV
+964 NFVNRVVQGFVNV

-996 DDFVTAG
+996 DDFVSAG

-1127 VKVEL
+1127 VKVEF
-1132 DINNDALTSIVNGRN
+1132 DVNNDALTSIVNGRN